1 MSLHKMS
8 LHNAG
13 YQELKPCDGYP
24 VKVTAGVVRPSTQ
37 NQLHVQL
44 IMHVIAS
51 ENERQMAVGE
61 PAHGQA
67 AANVNCGN

>member
-51 ENERQMAVGE
+51 ENE
-61 PAHGQA
+61 
-67 AANVNCGN
+67 